1 MPKPAQIRTPG
12 HKARSPSVYI
22 VSVFINTQHGSVI
35 RAGFCSMHML
45 MHMQKLSSEVV
56 LTFVKVIAVG
66 SSKWSVPHGEL
77 FSVPTSDPRDLHMY
91 PGYFS
96 VLCNILME
104 MGLKYFAYINR
115 IQKFTKRSHEKF

>member
-1 MPKPAQIRTPG
+1 MFNPKYSQDLTGLCTCDVEDLDYQGGSFTEIGGHIGGKRRLPKPTQIRTPG

-66 SSKWSVPHGEL
+66 SS
-77 FSVPTSDPRDLHMY
+77 
-91 PGYFS
+91 
-96 VLCNILME
+96 
-104 MGLKYFAYINR
+104 
-115 IQKFTKRSHEKF
+115 